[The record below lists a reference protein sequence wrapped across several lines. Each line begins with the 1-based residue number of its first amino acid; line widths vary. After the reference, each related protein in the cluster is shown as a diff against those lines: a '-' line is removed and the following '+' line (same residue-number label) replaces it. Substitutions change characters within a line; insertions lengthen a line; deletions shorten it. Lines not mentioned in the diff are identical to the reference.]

1 VEPDPEYVIKKYL
14 RMNKNEIHPPRWAEK
29 FLSWYCKPS
38 LLEDLQG
45 DLNEY
50 FQRNLKAKG
59 STRAK
64 LIYIIDVFKFLRLYT
79 IRKPEF
85 INVLINWIMLGS
97 YIKTSGRSIMRNKL
111 FSAIN
116 IVGLSVS
123 MAVGL
128 LMIGIISDISSYDK
142 FHEKHDRIYRI
153 TSVYQWL
160 ENKDSQ
166 GNASNS
172 MMVGKAMQE
181 NFPEVERVAVLHTG
195 YSGDFQVGETTVT
208 LNGLWSNESVFD
220 VFSFKLLQGNTATVL
235 KQPFS
240 VVLTET
246 SARKLFGDGNAVGKT
261 ITLNKDRQYTVTG
274 IMKDV
279 PTFSHMKFDVLGS
292 LSTREILQVDDHEW
306 KWDNVWSTYVYVLM
320 QKDADMEAFQQKLT
334 AYARQ
339 NDNLIPNVKV
349 YLGFQPLTDI
359 LIGEDLN
366 NQLGATF
373 GKITFWIF
381 LAITTIILL
390 SAAFNYTNLSIARA
404 LRRSREVGVRKII
417 GAVKGHIIGQFAV
430 ESVIISL
437 LALVFAFGLF
447 VLLKPHL
454 LSLQSDLH
462 ELLVLDVSPAL
473 IGYFIAFA
481 IIIGLLAGLFPALFF
496 SKINAVKVLKDV
508 SSVQVFR
515 KITMRKMLI
524 VLQYSISI
532 IFITSML
539 IMHKQYKHFLAFNF
553 GFTIDNIVN
562 ISLQGNKADPIIAE
576 LRTLPEVQN
585 VSMSRLITS
594 TGNYWGVYMKTDK
607 DLADSTMV
615 WHNLVDENYL
625 PLHDFALLAGKNFTA
640 KPDSAKETE
649 VIVNQQILKRFNIAS
664 QIPSDAVGET
674 VKLNNNNVTII
685 GVVKDF
691 TYGKADN
698 NNSNEVVF
706 RYGRKDAEYINVKF
720 ATNDWPATREKIEAI
735 WKKHDAIH
743 PMHAKL
749 YKDQINEGFDGLRAS
764 VKLATFMAGM
774 AICIS
779 SLGLLGMVV
788 FTTETRLREVSIRKV
803 LGASEG
809 KLIFLLGRGFVVL
822 LAIATFISLP
832 LTYLFFEKV
841 MLVKLSNHTSIEAFE
856 MFAGVIGILILAAV
870 LIGSQTFKI
879 ARTNPADVLKNE

>member
-1 VEPDPEYVIKKYL
+1 MDKK
-14 RMNKNEIHPPRWAEK
+14 EIHPPRWAEK

-59 STRAK
+59 STHAK

-85 INVLINWIMLGS
+85 INLLINWIMLGS

-111 FSAIN
+111 FSTIN

-123 MAVGL
+123 MSVGL
-128 LMIGIISDISSYDK
+128 LMIGIMSDISSYDK

-160 ENKDSQ
+160 ENKDNT

-172 MMVGKAMQE
+172 MMVGKAVQE
-181 NFPEVERVAVLHTG
+181 NFPEVEKTTVLHTG
-195 YSGDFQVGETTVT
+195 YSGDFQVGEITVT
-208 LNGLWSNESVFD
+208 LNGLWSNESIFD
-220 VFSFKLLQGNTATVL
+220 VFSFTLLQGNPATAL
-235 KQPFS
+235 KEPFS

-246 SARKLFGDGNAVGKT
+246 SARKLFGDGNAVGKN
-261 ITLNKDRQYTVTG
+261 ITLNKGQQYTVTG

-279 PTFSHMKFDVLGS
+279 PTFSHMKFEVLGS
-292 LSTREILQVDDHEW
+292 LSSREILQVDDREW

-320 QKDADMEAFQQKLT
+320 QKNADMEAFQQKLT

-339 NDNLIPNVKV
+339 NDKLVPNVKV
-349 YLGFQPLTDI
+349 YLGCQPLTDI

-404 LRRSREVGVRKII
+404 LRRSREIGVRKII

-437 LALVFAFGLF
+437 LALIFAFGLF
-447 VLLKPHL
+447 VLLRPHL
-454 LSLQSDLH
+454 LSLQSDLR

-473 IGYFIAFA
+473 IGYFIVFA
-481 IIIGLLAGLFPALFF
+481 ITVGLLAGLFPALFF
-496 SKINAVKVLKDV
+496 SKINAIKVLKDV
-508 SSVQVFR
+508 SSVQIFR
-515 KITMRKMLI
+515 KVTMRKVLI
-524 VLQYSISI
+524 VIQYTISI
-532 IFITSML
+532 VFITSML

-553 GFTIDNIVN
+553 GFTTDNIVN
-562 ISLQGNKADPIIAE
+562 ISLQGNKPDPIIAD
-576 LRTLPEVQN
+576 LRALSEVQD
-585 VSMSRLITS
+585 VSMSRLITG
-594 TGNYWGVYMKTDK
+594 TGNYWGAYMKTNK

-615 WHNLVDENYL
+615 WHNLVDEHYL
-625 PLHDFALLAGKNFTA
+625 PLHDFTLLAGKNFTA

-649 VIVNQQILKRFNIAS
+649 VIVNQQILKRFNITS

-698 NNSNEVVF
+698 SNSNEVVF
-706 RYGRKDAEYINVKF
+706 RYGRKDAEYLNVKF
-720 ATNDWPATREKIEAI
+720 LTNDWPATREKINAI

-749 YKDQINEGFDGLRAS
+749 YKDQINEGFDGLQAS
-764 VKLATFMAGM
+764 VKLATFMAVM

-832 LTYLFFEKV
+832 LTYIFFEKV
-841 MLVKLSNHTSIEAFE
+841 MLVKLGNHTSIEAFE
-856 MFAGVIGILILAAV
+856 MFAGVIGILILAAIM
-870 LIGSQTFKI
+870 IGSQTFKV